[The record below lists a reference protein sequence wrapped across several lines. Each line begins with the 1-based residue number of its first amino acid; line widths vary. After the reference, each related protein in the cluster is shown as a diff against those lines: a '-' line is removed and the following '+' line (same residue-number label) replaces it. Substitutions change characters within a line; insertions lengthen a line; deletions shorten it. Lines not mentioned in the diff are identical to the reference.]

1 MKKRGDDIVS
11 GKQSKYKLAFKDF
24 LEGVKYKDIA
34 NKYSVSVST
43 VKSWRSRYW
52 EDMINE
58 KGLKNVSEK
67 VAKLQKN
74 REKTLRNKIRDDLY
88 EQLSIN
94 GIIHAHFM
102 DLVEDYMSFW
112 DIKNRLIADVKDRG
126 VSVFGANGFMKKND
140 SINEL
145 NKTNTQM
152 LKILNELGLK
162 VVSEEVDDDD
172 IDL

>member
-1 MKKRGDDIVS
+1 MKKRGGDIVS

-34 NKYSVSVST
+34 DKYGVSVST

-88 EQLSIN
+88 EQLGTN

-126 VSVFGANGFMKKND
+126 VSVLGANGFMKKND

-162 VVSEEVDDDD
+162 AVCEDDDD
-172 IDL
+172 DAEV

>member
-1 MKKRGDDIVS
+1 MS

-34 NKYSVSVST
+34 DKYGVSVST

-74 REKTLRNKIRDDLY
+74 R
-88 EQLSIN
+88 
-94 GIIHAHFM
+94 
-102 DLVEDYMSFW
+102 
-112 DIKNRLIADVKDRG
+112 
-126 VSVFGANGFMKKND
+126 
-140 SINEL
+140 
-145 NKTNTQM
+145 
-152 LKILNELGLK
+152 
-162 VVSEEVDDDD
+162 
-172 IDL
+172 

>member
-58 KGLKNVSEK
+58 KGL
-67 VAKLQKN
+67 
-74 REKTLRNKIRDDLY
+74 
-88 EQLSIN
+88 
-94 GIIHAHFM
+94 
-102 DLVEDYMSFW
+102 
-112 DIKNRLIADVKDRG
+112 
-126 VSVFGANGFMKKND
+126 
-140 SINEL
+140 
-145 NKTNTQM
+145 
-152 LKILNELGLK
+152 
-162 VVSEEVDDDD
+162 
-172 IDL
+172 